1 MFNAYRQKA
10 ERINQRRK
18 ITPVEFSE
26 VFDEHRQMRYLLL
39 ALIEA
44 FQAKD
49 SEKIRQ
55 GIEERRSIEE
65 SDRER
70 PFGYA
75 RGQWKVLWKL

>member
-1 MFNAYRQKA
+1 M
-10 ERINQRRK
+10 RIAKKPSELTKEGK

-26 VFDEHRQMRYLLL
+26 AFKDEHRQMRYLLL

-70 PFGYA
+70 PFG
-75 RGQWKVLWKL
+75 